1 MTNDLQAIETWAA
14 TLLARLT
21 PAARRRLTRQ
31 IAIGLR
37 QRNSQR
43 IAAQKNPD
51 GSAYEP
57 RKPRKDL
64 RGKRGALRRKMFSR
78 LRQARLLSTAATPES
93 ASVGFLRSGLISHI
107 ARIHQEGRTDRVS
120 RSGPYVQYP
129 ERRLLGFTPADL
141 EYIEQMITSATS

>member
-1 MTNDLQAIETWAA
+1 MTHDLQAIETWAA

-31 IAIGLR
+31 IATGLR

-43 IAAQKNPD
+43 IDAQRNPD

-64 RGKRGALRRKMFSR
+64 RGKRGALRRKMFNR
-78 LRQARLLSTAATPES
+78 LRQVRCLSIAATPGS
-93 ASVGFLRSGLISHI
+93 ASVGFLRSGLVSHI

-120 RSGPYVQYP
+120 RNGPYVQYP
-129 ERRLLGFTPADL
+129 ERRLLGFSQADL
-141 EYIEQMITSATS
+141 EYIEQMITSSIA